1 MKRRD
6 QAGMS
11 LIELVVVLAVVSAM
25 VTAATFG
32 FSGWAKDQRVKLGEQ
47 LQVKAV
53 LVDPELGIMIRG
65 LDNTARKQK
74 KEYPTADGKTI
85 TVEQDMSL
93 DPRVV
98 ITRADGEKV
107 ADGVMPFG

>member
-1 MKRRD
+1 MF
-6 QAGMS
+6 AS
-11 LIELVVVLAVVSAM
+11 P
-25 VTAATFG
+25 
-32 FSGWAKDQRVKLGEQ
+32 AKDQRVKLGEE

-53 LVDPELGIMIRG
+53 LIDPELDIMIRG
-65 LDNTARKQK
+65 LDDTARKQK
-74 KEYPTADGKTI
+74 KEYPTADGRTT